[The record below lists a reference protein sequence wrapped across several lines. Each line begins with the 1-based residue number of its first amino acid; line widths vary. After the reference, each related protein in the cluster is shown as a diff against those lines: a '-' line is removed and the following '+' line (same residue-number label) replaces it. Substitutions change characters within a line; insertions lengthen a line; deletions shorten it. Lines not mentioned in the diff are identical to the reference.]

1 MGGRREVSDQER
13 FQARKVFFS
22 CECLNI
28 FASGCSF
35 LKNKRGSARGQGVAG
50 TLGLRIA
57 SPAP

>member
-1 MGGRREVSDQER
+1 MTRSDFKQER
-13 FQARKVFFS
+13 CFFS